1 MKYGNHFT
9 EVAILFYIPVTL
21 VLDTTR
27 CKTCTLCN
35 ATIPTTQ

>member
-1 MKYGNHFT
+1 MKYGNLRKV
-9 EVAILFYIPVTL
+9 VAILFYIPATL